1 MTEKF
6 KVVLDQIKKEKL
18 RFHHSG
24 GALPTVSSDLPVR
37 DENGRSWKFNCKSEG
52 GNFFSLS
59 GTEWRSFAK
68 SKVNPMVT
76 LYWEED
82 EHVYTIRVRNF

>member
-1 MTEKF
+1 MTEIF
-6 KVVLDQIKKEKL
+6 KVVLDKIKKEKL
-18 RFHHSG
+18 RFHHNG
-24 GALPTVSSDLPVR
+24 GALPRGSNDLPVR

-52 GNFFSLS
+52 GNFFSIS
-59 GTEWRSFAK
+59 GPDWRSFAN
-68 SKVNPMVT
+68 SKVNAMVT